1 MSEESPAATFAF
13 PVAKIEGASDVV
25 LMQRIA
31 AGDQFAMRTLVVRHQ
46 ARLYRFLRRMVRD
59 AALAED
65 LLSDLLFD
73 VWRQAGSFEG
83 RSSVSTWLLAIGRFK
98 ALAALRAPKEVE
110 LDNEMAGALPDP
122 ADDPEV
128 TLQKKQRAEVL
139 RQCIDALPISQAQII
154 DLVYYHGKSVSEV
167 AEIMQ
172 IAEGTVKTRMFYARK
187 RLASMTLVRNAAP
200 FAQVRR

>member
-1 MSEESPAATFAF
+1 MSEESQAAPLTF
-13 PVAKIEGASDVV
+13 PVAKIEGASDTA

-31 AGDQFAMRTLVVRHQ
+31 DGDQFAMRTLVVRHQ

-65 LLSDLLFD
+65 LLSDLFFD
-73 VWRQAGSFEG
+73 VWRQAGRFEG

-98 ALAALRAPKEVE
+98 ALAVLRVAKDVE
-110 LDNEMAGALPDP
+110 LDNEMAAALPDP

-128 TLQKKQRAEVL
+128 TLQKKESAEIL

-154 DLVYYHGKSVSEV
+154 DLVYYHGKSVSEI

-187 RLASMTLVRNAAP
+187 RLASMTLIRSAAP
-200 FAQVRR
+200 YAQARR

>member
-1 MSEESPAATFAF
+1 MSEKSQATTLTF
-13 PVAKIEGASDVV
+13 PVTKIECASDAA
-25 LMQRIA
+25 LMQCIA
-31 AGDQFAMRTLVVRHQ
+31 AGDQFAMRTFVVRHQ
-46 ARLYRFLRRMVRD
+46 ARLYRFLRRIVRD

-65 LLSDLLFD
+65 LLSDLFLD

-98 ALAALRAPKEVE
+98 ALAALRVAREVE
-110 LDNEMAGALPDP
+110 LDNDMAGALPDP

-128 TLQKKQRAEVL
+128 TLQKKESAEVL
-139 RQCIDALPISQAQII
+139 RQCIDALPTSQAQII

-187 RLASMTLVRNAAP
+187 TLASMTLVRSAAP
-200 FAQVRR
+200 SARARC

>member
-1 MSEESPAATFAF
+1 MSEGSHAAPLAF
-13 PVAKIEGASDVV
+13 PVAKIEGASDTA

-31 AGDQFAMRTLVVRHQ
+31 DGDQFAMRALVIRHQ

-59 AALAED
+59 ATLAED
-65 LLSDLLFD
+65 LLSDLFFD

-83 RSSVSTWLLAIGRFK
+83 RSSVSTWLVAIGRFK
-98 ALAALRAPKEVE
+98 ALAALRAPKDVE

-128 TLQKKQRAEVL
+128 TLQNKQRAEVL

-154 DLVYYHGKSVSEV
+154 DLVYYHGKSISEV

-187 RLASMTLVRNAAP
+187 RLAAMTLVRSAAP
-200 FAQVRR
+200 YGQVRR